1 MAASFRNY
9 LGKFTL
15 VTAVALLAGCTM
27 RPPSAGA
34 FMSAY
39 QNRDSMNGFLF
50 ESSISIYTASTS
62 DSAVTTPE
70 NEHSTSVWEDVVENE
85 WPFDF
90 GMSFMRF
97 IDHVGFGLGFQT
109 FNPYLTLGAAFEH
122 FGIMGWTDWRLIAV
136 CAGEPGALRGG
147 ISVMEQISPTK
158 NMLVGLFQF
167 ASRSEALYSVGDGDY
182 WIPHKKED
190 DSYSSSCWEDDT
202 DCYWIKG
209 TSKDGGFTYY
219 GFIEYGGGAYM
230 RYKMNSVF
238 GLGLEFKYSYD
249 VTYKAKRLAFTF
261 SAFLG

>member
-1 MAASFRNY
+1 MFKRFVILLCGLA
-9 LGKFTL
+9 L
-15 VTAVALLAGCTM
+15 ALLAGCTM

-39 QNRDSMNGFLF
+39 QNRDSMNGFYFDGSLN
-50 ESSISIYTASTS
+50 IYKASTS
-62 DSAVTTPE
+62 DSAMKTPE

-90 GMSFMRF
+90 DLSIIRF
-97 IDHVGFGLGFQT
+97 IDHFGFGLGFQN
-109 FNPYLTLGAAFEH
+109 FNPYLTLGAAFDH
-122 FGIMGWTDWRLIAV
+122 FGIMGWTSWRLIAV
-136 CAGEPGALRGG
+136 CAGEPEAFRGG

-167 ASRSEALYSVGDGDY
+167 ASRTEAIYTAGGGDY

-209 TSKDGGFTYY
+209 TSDDGGFTYY

>member
-1 MAASFRNY
+1 MLKRFVILLCGLA
-9 LGKFTL
+9 L
-15 VTAVALLAGCTM
+15 ALLAGCTM

-62 DSAVTTPE
+62 DSAMRTPK

-90 GMSFMRF
+90 DLSIIRF
-97 IDHVGFGLGFQT
+97 IDHFGFGLGFQT

-167 ASRSEALYSVGDGDY
+167 ASRTEAIYTAGGGNHWVPY
-182 WIPHKKED
+182 KED
-190 DSYSSSCWEDDT
+190 GSYSSSCWDDDT
-202 DCYWIKG
+202 DCLWKREKSEFGEPYL
-209 TSKDGGFTYY
+209 Y

-230 RYKMNSVF
+230 RCKMNSVF
-238 GLGLEFKYSYD
+238 GLGLEFSYSYD
-249 VTYKAKRLAFTF
+249 VTYKANRLAFTF

>member
-1 MAASFRNY
+1 MFKRLIVLLWGVA
-9 LGKFTL
+9 L
-15 VTAVALLAGCTM
+15 VLLAGCAM

-62 DSAVTTPE
+62 DSAMKTPE

-90 GMSFMRF
+90 DLSINRF
-97 IDHVGFGLGFQT
+97 IDHFGFGLGFQT
-109 FNPYLTLGAAFEH
+109 FNPYLTLGAAFDH

-147 ISVMEQISPTK
+147 ISIMEQISPTK

-167 ASRSEALYSVGDGDY
+167 ASRTEAIYTAGGGNHWVPY
-182 WIPHKKED
+182 KED
-190 DSYSSSCWEDDT
+190 GSYSSSCWDDDT
-202 DCYWIKG
+202 DCLWKREKSEFGEPYFY
-209 TSKDGGFTYY
+209 S
-219 GFIEYGGGAYM
+219 FIEYGGGAYM

-238 GLGLEFKYSYD
+238 GLGLEFSYSYD
-249 VTYKAKRLAFTF
+249 VTYKANRLAFTF

>member
-1 MAASFRNY
+1 MFKRFVILLCGLA
-9 LGKFTL
+9 L
-15 VTAVALLAGCTM
+15 ALLAGCTM

-62 DSAVTTPE
+62 DSAMKTPE

-90 GMSFMRF
+90 DLSINRF
-97 IDHVGFGLGFQT
+97 IDHFGFGLGFQT
-109 FNPYLTLGAAFEH
+109 FNPYVTLGVAFDH
-122 FGIMGWTDWRLIAV
+122 FGIMGWTDWRLIGV
-136 CAGEPGALRGG
+136 CDGKPEWFRGG

-167 ASRSEALYSVGDGDY
+167 ASRTEAIYTAGGGNHWVPY
-182 WIPHKKED
+182 KED
-190 DSYSSSCWEDDT
+190 GSYSSSCWDDDT
-202 DCYWIKG
+202 DCLWKKEKSEFGEPYL
-209 TSKDGGFTYY
+209 Y

-238 GLGLEFKYSYD
+238 GLGLEFSYSYD
-249 VTYKAKRLAFTF
+249 VTYKSNRLAFTF

>member
-1 MAASFRNY
+1 MFKRFVILLCGLA
-9 LGKFTL
+9 L
-15 VTAVALLAGCTM
+15 ALLAGCTM

-62 DSAVTTPE
+62 DSAMKTPE

-90 GMSFMRF
+90 DLSINRF
-97 IDHVGFGLGFQT
+97 IDHFGFGLGFQT
-109 FNPYLTLGAAFEH
+109 FNPYLTLGAAFDH
-122 FGIMGWTDWRLIAV
+122 FGIMGWTDWRLIGV
-136 CAGEPGALRGG
+136 CDGKPEWFRGG

-167 ASRSEALYSVGDGDY
+167 ASRTEAIYTAGGGNHWVPY
-182 WIPHKKED
+182 KED
-190 DSYSSSCWEDDT
+190 GSYSSSCWDDDT
-202 DCYWIKG
+202 DCLWKREKSEFGEPYLY
-209 TSKDGGFTYY
+209 S
-219 GFIEYGGGAYM
+219 FIEYGGGAYM

-238 GLGLEFKYSYD
+238 GLGLEFSYSYD
-249 VTYKAKRLAFTF
+249 VTYKANRLAFTL

>member
-1 MAASFRNY
+1 MFKRLIVLLWGVA
-9 LGKFTL
+9 L
-15 VTAVALLAGCTM
+15 VLLAGCAM

-62 DSAVTTPE
+62 DSAMKTPE

-90 GMSFMRF
+90 DLSIIRF
-97 IDHVGFGLGFQT
+97 IDHFGFGLGFQT
-109 FNPYLTLGAAFEH
+109 FNPYVTLGAAFNH

-136 CAGEPGALRGG
+136 CAGEPEAFRGG
-147 ISVMEQISPTK
+147 ISIMEQISPTK

-167 ASRSEALYSVGDGDY
+167 ASRTEAIYTAGGGNHWVPY
-182 WIPHKKED
+182 KED
-190 DSYSSSCWEDDT
+190 GSYSSSCWDDDT
-202 DCYWIKG
+202 DCLWKKEKSEFGEPYLY
-209 TSKDGGFTYY
+209 S
-219 GFIEYGGGAYM
+219 FIEYGGGAYM

-238 GLGLEFKYSYD
+238 GLGLEFRYSYD
-249 VTYKAKRLAFTF
+249 VTYKANRLAFTF